1 MDELISAAATIQGA
15 QIQANYALWAAIVS
29 GGALL
34 FPIWL
39 TARATLKAHKA
50 DKLAE
55 ARRDIYLELIRNW
68 YSFILVYS
76 SYIIIKNNE
85 DIDSQKN
92 EFKDRFVASYRQL
105 TTSFHESSFI
115 SEPETKEKI
124 LDFTM
129 QFSED
134 FFYLNDEI
142 DRWYANPEERMKI
155 QFELMDFMNQ
165 YGLKAMDLQKDLR
178 LEMGVNENEEINE
191 RILKKQ
197 KAFSERI
204 KAKIKKRMGIE

>member
-34 FPIWL
+34 LSIWL
-39 TARATLKAHKA
+39 TAKATLKAHKA

-76 SYIIIKNNE
+76 SYTIIKNNK
-85 DIDSQKN
+85 DINSEKN
-92 EFKDRFVASYRQL
+92 DFKDRFVASYRQL

-134 FFYLNDEI
+134 FFI
-142 DRWYANPEERMKI
+142 
-155 QFELMDFMNQ
+155 
-165 YGLKAMDLQKDLR
+165 
-178 LEMGVNENEEINE
+178 
-191 RILKKQ
+191 
-197 KAFSERI
+197 
-204 KAKIKKRMGIE
+204 